1 MLGPPPDDL
10 VGAIELRPVGPQ
22 VGNVA
27 NDDPTLISR
36 VPEIAEPVEQ
46 PTLL

>member
-1 MLGPPPDDL
+1 MRR
-10 VGAIELRPVGPQ
+10 EQRPGEGD

-36 VPEIAEPVEQ
+36 VPELTGPVEQ